1 MLLRQQ
7 KKMTKRQTRKQIK
20 FTHID
25 EQTLNT
31 LVSEINR
38 LYITHRKTY
47 LKQFIDKETGK
58 GETRTITY
66 DDTKP
71 KNYMNLPLND
81 ELIRRHLV
89 GKQRQNFGVINS
101 KVTKILTFDFDITD
115 KTIRT
120 FYYHKVQ
127 AALRELGIEENNY
140 IVNRSG
146 KKGIH
151 LTVFFEKVL
160 THKAEKLYKNVIAMI
175 RDDETD
181 KKYLKKSLNEAIEMK
196 GLRAGV
202 KLPFSYHIET
212 GNRARLLHRNRLK
225 PINDLELCKCVPL
238 PAAELDDIIEKAIDS
253 LDYDE
258 HYTEPIN
265 DKELF
270 EQTNKLAQHVN
281 ELDIYKLGHDKEY
294 TASYYNELLQF
305 GLKSSGTRHNSC
317 FMLAVHLKN
326 EFGMTKNETI
336 TTLNDWIARQDKS
349 LYSTELDICFKEN
362 RRICEYVYE
371 KDIHINV
378 QEKLIEV
385 TKSELKTILT
395 AKNKDNKPLTFKQK
409 AIFFSLLLHS
419 KRYASEKNSSF
430 YMTYKQIKE
439 TANVSKP
446 QLISDTI
453 TKLEE
458 KNYIEIVRRNTQ
470 AEHQKEK
477 LPNIYRMTLNKEK
490 SAQCVGRTSNAKE
503 KTLKFTEC
511 NSQTFKMVVN
521 KLFTKTE
528 LQRFKLTTT
537 NIKYFKS

>member
-1 MLLRQQ
+1 MLLFQ
-7 KKMTKRQTRKQIK
+7 TQTRTRQPRKKIK
-20 FTHID
+20 TKNFN
-25 EQTLNT
+25 EQTLNA
-31 LVSEINR
+31 LVESINR

-47 LKQFIDKETGK
+47 LKQFIDKSGV
-58 GETRTITY
+58 GRTVTMTY
-66 DDTKP
+66 NKSKP
-71 KNYMNLPLND
+71 QNYINLPLND
-81 ELIRRHLV
+81 ELIRRHLI
-89 GKQRQNFGVINS
+89 GQQRQNFGVINS
-101 KVTKILTFDFDITD
+101 KITKILTFDFDILD
-115 KTIRT
+115 DSIRK
-120 FYYHKVQ
+120 FYYRKVQ
-127 AALRELGIEENNY
+127 AALHELGIQESNY

-151 LTVFFEKVL
+151 LTVFFDKVQ
-160 THKAEKLYKNVIAMI
+160 TYKAKKLYKNVIAMI
-175 RDDETD
+175 RDDDID
-181 KKYLKKSLNEAIEMK
+181 KKYLDKSLIEGIECQ
-196 GLRAGV
+196 GLSHGV

-212 GNRARLLHRNRLK
+212 GKRAELLDRDTLK
-225 PINDLELCKCVPL
+225 HIDDLQLCNCNPL
-238 PAAELDDIIEKAIDS
+238 PTNELDDILDTLDDN

-258 HYTEPIN
+258 HYKEPIN
-265 DKELF
+265 NKELIT
-270 EQTNKLAQHVN
+270 QTNKLVQNVN

-349 LYSTELDICFKEN
+349 LFTTDIDTCFKEN
-362 RRICEYVYE
+362 RRICDYVYE

-439 TANVSKP
+439 TSNVSKP

-453 TKLEE
+453 TQLEK
-458 KNYIEIVRRNTQ
+458 KNYIEIIRRNAQ

-477 LPNIYRMTLNKEK
+477 LPNIYRMSLDKEK
-490 SAQCVGRTSNAKE
+490 SAQCVGRTSNAKQ
-503 KTLKFTEC
+503 KTIKFTEC
-511 NSQTFKMVVN
+511 NNQTFKMVVN
-521 KLFTKTE
+521 KLFTRTE
-528 LQRFKLTTT
+528 LQRFKLTAT

>member
-1 MLLRQQ
+1 MTTQRSR
-7 KKMTKRQTRKQIK
+7 KKIKTKN
-20 FTHID
+20 FD

-31 LVSEINR
+31 LVNEINR
-38 LYITHRKTY
+38 LYISHRKTY
-47 LKQFIDKETGK
+47 LKQFIDKNTEK
-58 GETRTITY
+58 GETRTIKY

-71 KNYMNLPLND
+71 KNYTNLPLND
-81 ELIRRHLV
+81 ELIRRHLL
-89 GKQRQNFGVINS
+89 GKQRQNFGVINP
-101 KVTKILTFDFDITD
+101 KVTKILTFDFDILD
-115 KTIRT
+115 DSIRK
-120 FYYHKVQ
+120 FYYRKVQ
-127 AALRELGIEENNY
+127 AALHELGIEESNY

-151 LTVFFEKVL
+151 LTVFFDKVH

-175 RDDETD
+175 RDDDID
-181 KKYLKKSLNEAIEMK
+181 KKYLDKSLIEAIECM
-196 GLRAGV
+196 GLSHGL
-202 KLPFSYHIET
+202 KLPLCYHIDT
-212 GNRARLLHRNRLK
+212 GQRAELLDRDTLEVIDDLK
-225 PINDLELCKCVPL
+225 LCNCVPL
-238 PAAELDDIIEKAIDS
+238 PANELDDILEKAIDS
-253 LDYDE
+253 LDCDK
-258 HYTEPIN
+258 HIN
-265 DKELF
+265 NKELIT
-270 EQTNKLAQHVN
+270 QTNKLVQNVN

-294 TASYYNELLQF
+294 TASYYNDLLQF

-326 EFGMTKNETI
+326 EFGMTKDETI
-336 TTLNDWIARQDKS
+336 TTLNEWIARQDKS
-349 LYSTELDICFKEN
+349 LYSTELDTCFKEN
-362 RRICEYVYE
+362 RRICDYVFE
-371 KDIHINV
+371 KDIQINV
-378 QEKLIEV
+378 QEKPIEV

-477 LPNIYRMTLNKEK
+477 LPNIYRMTLDKEK

-503 KTLKFTEC
+503 KTLKITQC